1 MASVREIVNTVRPST
16 VELTGGRRD
25 YDALIDLIGEA
36 RFVLLGEA
44 SHGTHEFY
52 RARAEITQRL
62 ITEKGFRAVAVEADW
77 PDAYRVNRYVRG
89 LSDDAEPVDALG
101 DFLRFPTWMWRNA
114 DVLDFVGWLREYNH
128 SSGAQSAMAGFYGVD
143 LYSLFSSIEAVIRYL
158 DKVDPDAATR
168 ARQRYACFDHFND
181 DTQMYGYATTFGM
194 AQPCED
200 EVVEQLVELRRKLG
214 EYAKGGGHVPPDEA
228 FFAEQNARLVI
239 NAERYYRSMFSGRV
253 NSWNLRDAH
262 MADTIAALA
271 SHMERQRIAPKIVV
285 WAHNSH
291 LGDARATEMGRG
303 GELNVGQLLRERYG
317 DEVCNVGFSTYSG
330 TVTAASDWDAPAER
344 KTVRD
349 AIAGSYEDILH
360 AMHAGNFM
368 LPLRGNASAAL
379 LEEERLERAIGVIY
393 LPETERQSHYFLAS
407 LPRQFDAIV
416 HFDRS
421 RAVEPLER
429 RELVHTAEAPETYP
443 SAL

>member
-1 MASVREIVNTVRPST
+1 MTSVREIVNTIRPT
-16 VELTGGRRD
+16 LVEMSGGRAD
-25 YDALIDLIGEA
+25 HDALLGLIGDA

-62 ITEKGFRAVAVEADW
+62 IAEKGFRAVAVEADW
-77 PDAYRVNRYVRG
+77 PDAYRVNRYVRS
-89 LSDDAEPVDALG
+89 LNDDGEPIDALG
-101 DFLRFPTWMWRNA
+101 DFVRFPTWMWRNA
-114 DVLDFVGWLREYNH
+114 DVLDFVGWLREFNDRA
-128 SSGAQSAMAGFYGVD
+128 GGQAGKTGFYGVD
-143 LYSLFSSIEAVIRYL
+143 LYSLFSSIEAVIKYL
-158 DKVDPDAATR
+158 DKVDPEAARR
-168 ARQRYACFDHFND
+168 ARKRYACFDHFND

-194 AQPCED
+194 AQSCED
-200 EVVEQLVELRRKLG
+200 EVVEQLVEFRRKAA
-214 EYAKGGGHVPPDEA
+214 EYSRRDGQIPPDEA

-271 SHMERQRIAPKIVV
+271 SHLERQGIDPKIVV

-291 LGDARATEMGRG
+291 LGDARATEMARA

-317 DEVCNVGFSTYSG
+317 NAVRNIGFSTYSG
-330 TVTAASDWDAPAER
+330 TVTAAWDWDGAAER

-349 AIAGSYEDILH
+349 AIPGSYEDVLH
-360 AMHAGNFM
+360 ETHANDFM
-368 LPLRGNASAAL
+368 LPLRDNAAAAV

-393 LPETERQSHYFLAS
+393 LPETERQSHYFFAS
-407 LPRQFDAIV
+407 LPRQFDAII

-429 RELVHTAEAPETYP
+429 RELVHTTQAPETYP